1 MENCV
6 TVMSKRKFI
15 VISMNHGGNPDD
27 NAWCEWFMK
36 TLKYEEVDRNEY
48 RDLAGT
54 RVAGHFQARHKIPM
68 RSLSTI

>member
-1 MENCV
+1 
-6 TVMSKRKFI
+6 
-15 VISMNHGGNPDD
+15 MNHGGNPDD

-48 RDLAGT
+48 GDLAGA